1 MSSSTIH
8 IQIFGQLQEII
19 GGTNLEL
26 PHAASVAELK
36 QALEISFPLLAGRAY
51 AIAINKKIQ
60 AENVP
65 IQPGAAIALL
75 PPFSGG

>member
-1 MSSSTIH
+1 MSSPT
-8 IQIFGQLQEII
+8 IQIQLFGQLQEII
-19 GGTNLEL
+19 GGTELEL
-26 PHAASVAELK
+26 PHPATVAELK
-36 QALEISFPLLAGRAY
+36 QALETKFPLLAGRAY